1 MRKKLYIAPA
11 IVVFF
16 IRSEGRFLDIAS
28 TNNPENMDAGD
39 GGMSDITDEDGWL

>member
-1 MRKKLYIAPA
+1 MKKKLYIAPTIA
-11 IVVFF
+11 VFV

-39 GGMSDITDEDGWL
+39 GEWSGETTEDGWL